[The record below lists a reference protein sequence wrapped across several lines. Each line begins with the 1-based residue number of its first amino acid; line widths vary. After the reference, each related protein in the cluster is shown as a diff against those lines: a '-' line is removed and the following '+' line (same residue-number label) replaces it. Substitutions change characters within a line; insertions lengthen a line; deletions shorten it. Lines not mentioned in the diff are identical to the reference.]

1 MSGFVLPFEADL
13 FNNYNISKHEYT
25 FKPQGRDQTT
35 TMSLEKALQ
44 DYKDYCPI
52 YKGSTN
58 KCDRTIANMRGIYG
72 MIKDDV
78 STADPHKNK
87 HERSELKRKLQSMHS
102 ETGIL
107 AAQHSDYMSVV
118 MSSVLWTTLAGGL
131 IAYAVIKSR
140 A

>member
-13 FNNYNISKHEYT
+13 FNNYNISKHRYT
-25 FKPQGRDQTT
+25 FEREGSEKTR

-44 DYKDYCPI
+44 DYKDYCPK
-52 YKGSTN
+52 YKGSTSE
-58 KCDRTIANMRGIYG
+58 CDKTIANMRGIYG

-78 STADPHKNK
+78 STSNPDRNED
-87 HERSELKRKLQSMHS
+87 ERSELKRKLQSMHS

-107 AAQHSDYMSVV
+107 ASQHSDYMSVV

-131 IAYAVIKSR
+131 IVYAVIKSR
-140 A
+140 T